1 MKNVLS
7 QISRW
12 VSGGSSRIIVTTMV
26 SGALVGGAM
35 MMGSA
40 ISAPHD
46 RIGSGH
52 WFGLPLGDGMGQTT
66 VPVRVVEDAEGLV
79 ALFASM
85 NYQLQD
91 VRSGRGAVPA
101 VFLSQI
107 PSDLP
112 AVDSL
117 EQRKALFF
125 KAMLPLILD
134 VNESIR
140 ADRARLE
147 QLANRIETGKTLSTA
162 ERLWLAHLADRYQLD
177 SVDIS
182 QLLRRVD
189 AVPPSLALAQAAIES
204 GWGSSRFAREGHA
217 FFGQKSAAPI
227 DQSGPALTD
236 GDGSMF
242 RSFEDPREA
251 VRSYIHNLNT
261 HSAYRD
267 LRTFRAE
274 IRTKGRSLDGGDL
287 AQFLVR
293 YSERGKDYVKDVR
306 MMIKANS
313 LHDLDGARL
322 EGRPIHVIMQGV

>member
-7 QISRW
+7 QINRW

-35 MMGSA
+35 VMGSA
-40 ISAPHD
+40 ISAPQD
-46 RIGSGH
+46 RIGSGQ
-52 WFGLPLGDGMGQTT
+52 WYGVPAGEGMGQTT
-66 VPVRVVEDAEGLV
+66 VPVRVVEDAEGLA

-91 VRSGRGAVPA
+91 VRSGRGVVPA

-112 AVDSL
+112 EFDSV
-117 EQRKALFF
+117 EQRKSLFF
-125 KAMLPLILD
+125 KALLPLVLD

-147 QLANRIETGKTLSTA
+147 QLANRAANGKSLSTA
-162 ERLWLAHLADRYQLD
+162 ERLWLARLADRYQLD
-177 SVDIS
+177 SIDFAR
-182 QLLRRVD
+182 LLHRVD
-189 AVPPSLALAQAAIES
+189 VVPPSLALAQAAIES

-217 FFGQKSAAPI
+217 FFGQKGPAI
-227 DQSGPALTD
+227 GDQSGPLLMD
-236 GDGSMF
+236 GDGALF
-242 RSFEDPREA
+242 RSFEDPRDA

-261 HSAYRD
+261 HNAYRD
-267 LRTFRAE
+267 LRSHRAE
-274 IRTKGRSLDGGDL
+274 ARVKGQSLDGDNL

-293 YSERGKDYVKDVR
+293 YSERGEDYVKDVR
-306 MMIKANS
+306 TMIRANT
-313 LHDLDGARL
+313 LHDLDDARL
-322 EGRPIHVIMQGV
+322 EGRPIHVIVQSI